1 MVGKIGTTNRKKY
14 TNKLGND
21 MKVSAILLCSAVLCG
36 CATTKEQLYYD
47 AAKAISKDNTVSQT
61 ACFAAVTEIAK
72 GGDSGAKV
80 GAITLADRCKNEVF
94 KIEPPKRNWI
104 GL

>member
-1 MVGKIGTTNRKKY
+1 MRIFTITC
-14 TNKLGND
+14 
-21 MKVSAILLCSAVLCG
+21 SFIILLLTG
-36 CATTKEQLYYD
+36 CATPKEQMYYD
-47 AAKAISKDNTVSQT
+47 AAKAISKDNTVAQT
-61 ACFAAVTEIAK
+61 ACWAAITEIAK

-80 GAITLADRCKNEVF
+80 GAVALADKCKNETM

>member
-1 MVGKIGTTNRKKY
+1 
-14 TNKLGND
+14 
-21 MKVSAILLCSAVLCG
+21 MKVSIILLCSAVLCG